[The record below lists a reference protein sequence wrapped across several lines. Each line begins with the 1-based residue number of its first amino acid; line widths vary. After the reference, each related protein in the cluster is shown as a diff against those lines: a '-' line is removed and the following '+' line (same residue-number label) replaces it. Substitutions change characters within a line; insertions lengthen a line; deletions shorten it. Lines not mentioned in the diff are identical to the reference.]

1 MTTVSPT
8 TWYSFPAQDTHT
20 TEVLKN
26 NMSGEKLK
34 KGKNGAQSKKK
45 DPIELDHLHEHDISF
60 WGKWRGDNMLCGIML
75 HVGRDAR
82 SKTRTIKKVEYLER
96 QPDGTYFNVDNN
108 TRSRDLAQA
117 AANQAFISQAI
128 SGGEGIVAANKV
140 IIRGGG
146 KDVIVAAPTNSIS
159 TNQC

>member
-45 DPIELDHLHEHDISF
+45 DRIELDHLHEHDISF
-60 WGKWRGDNMLCGIML
+60 WRWL
-75 HVGRDAR
+75 
-82 SKTRTIKKVEYLER
+82 SKSKLSMSEIL
-96 QPDGTYFNVDNN
+96 PP
-108 TRSRDLAQA
+108 LAILLS
-117 AANQAFISQAI
+117 FSK
-128 SGGEGIVAANKV
+128 IV
-140 IIRGGG
+140 
-146 KDVIVAAPTNSIS
+146 
-159 TNQC
+159 